1 MIKDIKFGGR
11 NIKGAFIGGFY
22 FMSVFSFIKPY
33 RIPIA
38 AALSL
43 MLVELAV
50 ELWQPLLM
58 AKIIDEGIVEKDLDT
73 VIKWGGVMLG
83 ISLLA
88 FASGITNSFIA
99 AYAGQNFGY
108 DMREKLFAKV
118 QEFSFTNFSH
128 FPASSLITRITNDV
142 TQLQNTLFMSLRI
155 AMRAPL
161 LVIGGIIMAMFVNV
175 KLALAFVIMVP
186 PLLFFLLWI
195 MKKAARLFKSV
206 QKRLDKVNGVMRENL
221 VGMRLIKAFAR
232 GKHEGKRFGKA
243 NNKLRDR
250 TVFALRVTEATIP
263 ILLLFMNL
271 SIIAVLW
278 FGKLEV
284 NTGSVTVGEVV
295 ALVNYAARITSA
307 FSMFSFIIM
316 VFSRARASAERVTD
330 VLNEEIDL
338 QDSDEC
344 REQSEI
350 TQGRIEFS
358 NVSFQFP
365 NTNVPILQN
374 LSFSIEP
381 GETVAVLGATGAGK
395 TAMFQL
401 IPRLYDVT
409 AGEINID
416 RQDIKEIKLKSLREK
431 IGYVPQEA
439 MLFTG
444 SIKNNLR
451 WGKED
456 ATYEEMVEAASNAQ
470 IHETIEKL
478 PSKYETILGQKGVNL
493 SGGQKQRLSIA
504 RALIKN
510 PKILLLDDS
519 TSALDLKTEAKML
532 DAISKYKCTT
542 VIITQKIS
550 TAKEADKILLLEEG
564 KLIGV
569 GNHEELL
576 INSPLYQSIFESQFG
591 EVNAQ

>member
-1 MIKDIKFGGR
+1 MVLSTGGLC
-11 NIKGAFIGGFY
+11 
-22 FMSVFSFIKPY
+22 FMNVFSFIKPY

-73 VIKWGGVMLG
+73 VLKWGGVMLG

-99 AYAGQNFGY
+99 SYAGQGFGY
-108 DMREKLFAKV
+108 DLRERLFSKV
-118 QEFSFTNFSH
+118 QSFSFTNFGN

-161 LVIGGIIMAMFVNV
+161 MVIGGIVLAMLVNV
-175 KLALAFVIMVP
+175 KLALAFAVIMP
-186 PLLFFLLWI
+186 PLLIFLIWI
-195 MKKAARLFKSV
+195 MTKAAGLFKVV

-221 VGMRLIKAFAR
+221 VGMRLIKAFDR
-232 GKHEGKRFGKA
+232 GDYEGTRFETA
-243 NNKLRDR
+243 NNNLRDK
-250 TVFALRVTEATIP
+250 TAFALRVTETTIP
-263 ILLLFMNL
+263 ILLLFMNM

-278 FGKLEV
+278 FGKIEV
-284 NTGSVTVGEVV
+284 QNGSVSVGEVV
-295 ALVNYAARITSA
+295 AIVNYAARITNA
-307 FSMFSFIIM
+307 FSMFSWIIM
-316 VFSRARASAERVTD
+316 VFSRSRASAERVED
-330 VLNEEIDL
+330 ILNEEIDL
-338 QDSDEC
+338 QDTNSSSVDHK
-344 REQSEI
+344 I
-350 TQGRIEFS
+350 TDGKFEFS
-358 NVSFQFP
+358 NVSFKFP
-365 NTNVPILQN
+365 NTNIPILQN
-374 LSFSIEP
+374 LSFTIDA

-395 TAMFQL
+395 TSMFQL

-409 AGEINID
+409 GGEIRID
-416 RQDIKEIKLKSLREK
+416 GQNIKELKLKNLREQ

-439 MLFTG
+439 LLFTG
-444 SIKNNLR
+444 SIKENLA

-456 ATYEEMVEAASNAQ
+456 ATEKEMIEAASNAQ

-478 PSKYETILGQKGVNL
+478 PNKYETLLGQKGVNL

-504 RALIKN
+504 RALIKK

-519 TSALDLKTEAKML
+519 TSALDLKTEAKL
-532 DAISKYKCTT
+532 LKAITKYKCTT
-542 VIITQKIS
+542 VVITQKIS
-550 TAKEADKILLLEEG
+550 TAIEADKILLLED
-564 KLIGV
+564 
-569 GNHEELL
+569 GNLTAAGSHDYLL
-576 INSPLYQSIFESQFG
+576 KQSPLYQAIYASQFG
-591 EVNAQ
+591 EVKAE

>member
-1 MIKDIKFGGR
+1 M
-11 NIKGAFIGGFY
+11 N
-22 FMSVFSFIKPY
+22 VFSFIKPY
-33 RIPIA
+33 RVPIA
-38 AALSL
+38 AALML

-58 AKIIDEGIVEKDLDT
+58 AKIIDEGIVGNDLDT

-99 AYAGQNFGY
+99 AHAGQSFGY
-108 DMREKLFAKV
+108 DLREKLFSKV
-118 QEFSFTNFSH
+118 QSFSFMNFSH

-161 LVIGGIIMAMFVNV
+161 LVIGGITMAMLVNV
-175 KLALAFVIMVP
+175 KLALAFVMIIP
-186 PLLFFLLWI
+186 PLLLFLIWI
-195 MKKAARLFKSV
+195 MQKAAKLFKNV

-232 GKHEGKRFGKA
+232 GNHEGTRFEKA
-243 NNKLRDR
+243 NDKLKDK
-250 TVFALRVTEATIP
+250 TVFALRVTEVTIP
-263 ILLLFMNL
+263 ILLLFMNM
-271 SIIAVLW
+271 SVIAVLW
-278 FGKLEV
+278 FGKLEIQ
-284 NTGSVTVGEVV
+284 TGAVTVGEVV
-295 ALVNYAARITSA
+295 AIVNYAARITSA

-316 VFSRARASAERVTD
+316 VFSRAKASAERVTD
-330 VLNEEIDL
+330 VLHEEIDL
-338 QDSDEC
+338 QDTEDS
-344 REQSEI
+344 
-350 TQGRIEFS
+350 RIENSITNGKIQFD

-365 NTNVPILQN
+365 NTNVPILHG
-374 LSFSIEP
+374 LSFSIDP

-401 IPRLYDVT
+401 IPRLYDAT
-409 AGEINID
+409 GGKIRID
-416 RQDIKEIKLKSLREK
+416 GRDVKEFKLKNLREQ

-444 SIKNNLR
+444 SIKENLA
-451 WGKED
+451 WGKEN
-456 ATYEEMVEAASNAQ
+456 ATYDEMIEAAGNAQ

-478 PSKYETILGQKGVNL
+478 PNKYETLLGQKGVNL

-519 TSALDLKTEAKML
+519 TSALDLTTEAKL
-532 DAISKYKCTT
+532 LNAIGKHKCTT

-550 TAKEADKILLLEEG
+550 TAKKSDKILLIEEG
-564 KLIGV
+564 RLIASGD
-569 GNHEELL
+569 HEDLL
-576 INSPLYQSIFESQFG
+576 KHSTLYQAIYESQFG
-591 EVNAQ
+591 EVKAEC

>member
-1 MIKDIKFGGR
+1 M
-11 NIKGAFIGGFY
+11 N
-22 FMSVFSFIKPY
+22 VFSFIKPY

-43 MLVELAV
+43 MLIELAV

-58 AKIIDEGIVEKDLDT
+58 AKIIDEGILEKDLDT
-73 VIKWGGVMLG
+73 VIKYGWGMLG
-83 ISLLA
+83 LSLLA

-99 AYAGQNFGY
+99 AHAGQSFGY
-108 DMREKLFAKV
+108 DLREKLFAKV
-118 QEFSFTNFSH
+118 QSFSFTNFSR

-142 TQLQNTLFMSLRI
+142 TQLQNTVFMSLRI

-161 LVIGGIIMAMFVNV
+161 MVIGGIIMAMLVNV
-175 KLALAFVIMVP
+175 KLALAFVIIIP
-186 PLLFFLLWI
+186 PLLIFLIWI
-195 MKKAARLFKSV
+195 MSKAARLFKSA
-206 QKRLDKVNGVMRENL
+206 QKRLDRVNGVMRENL
-221 VGMRLIKAFAR
+221 VGMRLIKAFDR
-232 GKHEGKRFGKA
+232 GSHESGRFESA
-243 NNKLRDR
+243 NNKLKDK

-263 ILLLFMNL
+263 VLLLFMNL

-278 FGKLEV
+278 FGKMEV
-284 NTGSVTVGEVV
+284 QTGTVSVGDVV
-295 ALVNYAARITSA
+295 AIVNYAARITTA
-307 FSMFSFIIM
+307 FSMFSWIIM
-316 VFSRARASAERVTD
+316 VLSRSRASAERVEE

-338 QDSDEC
+338 QDTAGSLTEN
-344 REQSEI
+344 QI
-350 TQGRIEFS
+350 TNGQIEFR

-365 NTNVPILQN
+365 NTNIPILQN
-374 LSFSIEP
+374 LTFSIDP

-409 AGEINID
+409 AGEIRID
-416 RQDIKEIKLKSLREK
+416 GHDIKELKLKSLREQ

-439 MLFTG
+439 LLFTG
-444 SIKNNLR
+444 SIKENLE

-456 ATYEEMVEAASNAQ
+456 ATLDDMVKAASNAQ

-478 PSKYETILGQKGVNL
+478 PNKYETLLGQKGVNL

-519 TSALDLKTEAKML
+519 TSALDLKTEAKLL
-532 DAISKYKCTT
+532 DAINKYNCTT
-542 VIITQKIS
+542 IVITQKIS
-550 TAKEADKILLLEEG
+550 TAKEADKILLLEDG
-564 KLIGV
+564 TLTATGD
-569 GNHEELL
+569 HQYLL
-576 INSPLYQSIFESQFG
+576 KNSPLYQAIYESQFG
-591 EVNAQ
+591 EVKAEC

>member
-1 MIKDIKFGGR
+1 M
-11 NIKGAFIGGFY
+11 N
-22 FMSVFSFIKPY
+22 VFSFIKPY
-33 RIPIA
+33 RVPIA
-38 AALSL
+38 AALML

-58 AKIIDEGIVEKDLDT
+58 AKIIDEGIIENDLDT

-99 AYAGQNFGY
+99 AHAGQSFGY
-108 DMREKLFAKV
+108 DLREKLFAKV
-118 QEFSFTNFSH
+118 QSFSFANFSNY
-128 FPASSLITRITNDV
+128 PASSLITRITNDV

-161 LVIGGIIMAMFVNV
+161 LVIGGITMAMLVNV
-175 KLALAFVIMVP
+175 KLALAFVVIIP
-186 PLLFFLLWI
+186 PLVLFLIWI
-195 MKKAARLFKSV
+195 MKKAAKLFKSV

-232 GKHEGKRFGKA
+232 GSHEGDRFEEASKRLKD
-243 NNKLRDR
+243 N
-250 TVFALRVTEATIP
+250 TVFALRVTEVSIP
-263 ILLLFMNL
+263 ILLLFMNM
-271 SIIAVLW
+271 SVIAVLW
-278 FGKLEV
+278 FGKLEIQS
-284 NTGSVTVGEVV
+284 GAVTVGEVV
-295 ALVNYAARITSA
+295 AIVNYAARITSA

-316 VFSRARASAERVTD
+316 AFSRAKASAERVTD
-330 VLNEEIDL
+330 VLNEELDL
-338 QDSDEC
+338 QDTEESRDEN
-344 REQSEI
+344 SI
-350 TQGRIEFS
+350 TNGKIQFDH
-358 NVSFQFP
+358 VSFQFP
-365 NTNVPILQN
+365 NTKVPILHS
-374 LSFSIEP
+374 LSFLIDP

-409 AGEINID
+409 GGEIRID
-416 RQDIKEIKLKSLREK
+416 GRDIKEIKLKNLRER
-431 IGYVPQEA
+431 IGYVPQET

-444 SIKNNLR
+444 SIEENLA

-456 ATYEEMVEAASNAQ
+456 ATYDEMVEAASNAQ
-470 IHETIEKL
+470 IHETIERL
-478 PSKYETILGQKGVNL
+478 PNKYETLLGQKGVNL

-519 TSALDLKTEAKML
+519 TSALDLKTEAKLL
-532 DAISKYKCTT
+532 DAIGKYKCTT

-550 TAKEADKILLLEEG
+550 TAKEADKILLIDEG
-564 KLIGV
+564 RLIASGD
-569 GNHEELL
+569 HEYLL
-576 INSPLYQSIFESQFG
+576 KHSSVYQKIYESQFG
-591 EVNAQ
+591 EVKAEC

>member
-1 MIKDIKFGGR
+1 M
-11 NIKGAFIGGFY
+11 N
-22 FMSVFSFIKPY
+22 VFSFIKPY

-58 AKIIDEGIVEKDLDT
+58 AKIIDEGIVEKDLET
-73 VIKWGGVMLG
+73 IIKYGGGMLG
-83 ISLLA
+83 LSLLA

-99 AYAGQNFGY
+99 AHAGQSIGF
-108 DMREKLFAKV
+108 DLREKLFGKV
-118 QEFSFTNFSH
+118 QSFSFTNFSR

-142 TQLQNTLFMSLRI
+142 TQLQNTVFMSLRI

-161 LVIGGIIMAMFVNV
+161 MVIGGIVMAMLVNV
-175 KLALAFVIMVP
+175 KLSLAFAVIMP
-186 PLLFFLLWI
+186 PLLVFLIWI
-195 MKKAARLFKSV
+195 MTKAGGLFKNV
-206 QKRLDKVNGVMRENL
+206 QKRLDKVNSVMRENL
-221 VGMRLIKAFAR
+221 VGMRLIKAFDR
-232 GKHEGKRFGKA
+232 GDYEGTRFETA
-243 NNKLRDR
+243 NNSLRDK

-263 ILLLFMNL
+263 ILLLFMNM

-278 FGKLEV
+278 FGKIEV
-284 NTGSVTVGEVV
+284 QNGTVSVGEIV
-295 ALVNYAARITSA
+295 AIVNYAARITTA
-307 FSMFSFIIM
+307 FSMFSWIIM
-316 VFSRARASAERVTD
+316 VLSRSKASAERVEE

-338 QDSDEC
+338 QDTAHSSVEN
-344 REQSEI
+344 EI
-350 TQGRIEFS
+350 TNGKIEFR

-365 NTNVPILQN
+365 NTNIPILQN
-374 LSFSIEP
+374 LTFSIES

-409 AGEINID
+409 EGEVRID
-416 RQDIKEIKLKSLREK
+416 GQNIKELKLKSLREK

-439 MLFTG
+439 LLFTG
-444 SIKNNLR
+444 SIQENLA

-456 ATYEEMVEAASNAQ
+456 AKQDEMVEAASNAQ

-478 PSKYETILGQKGVNL
+478 PNKYETLLGQKGVNL

-504 RALIKN
+504 RALIKK

-519 TSALDLKTEAKML
+519 TSALDLKTEAKLL

-542 VIITQKIS
+542 IVITQKIS
-550 TAKEADKILLLEEG
+550 TAKEADKILLLEDG
-564 KLIGV
+564 TLTAAGD
-569 GNHEELL
+569 HEYLL
-576 INSPLYQSIFESQFG
+576 KHSQLYRAIYESQFG
-591 EVNAQ
+591 EVRAEC